1 MKSQRQELIMKLV
14 RDEVI
19 ETQEDLKAA
28 LEKHGVKI
36 TQATLSRDIKQ
47 LALIK
52 VTDDRGISR
61 YCVSRLNKQELM
73 KDNSSAFSLI
83 SSSVISVDYAVST
96 VVIKCHTGMAQA
108 VCAKLDNTAIENLVG
123 TIAGDDTIFMLMR
136 TPKDADRLVRELNSI
151 ISGT

>member
-1 MKSQRQELIMKLV
+1 MKAQRQELIMQLV

-19 ETQEDLKAA
+19 ETQEDLKNA
-28 LEKHGVKI
+28 LEKHGVNI
-36 TQATLSRDIKQ
+36 TQATLSRDIKE

-52 VTDDRGISR
+52 VTNEIGVSR
-61 YCVSRLNKQELM
+61 YSVPQLSKLGLM
-73 KDNSSAFSLI
+73 RENSSAFSLI

-108 VCAKLDNTAIENLVG
+108 VCAKLDDTHIENALG

-151 ISGT
+151 IVGT